1 MAKTFRM
8 ELLGTKTAVV
18 CGADKAVT
26 LAERLFTNGYST
38 LADKNDLIANANK
51 FSGKEYAVNLTN
63 GKFGKTSLYIKK
75 GFTIKKYNDCLEDKV
90 ETFTAPLRT
99 PDSNNA
105 GVNHNDYVRPTYN
118 NEDDMAF
125 ATPTTKTTKKD
136 GGITMKKGTKT
147 MMEKVFGTMGFVST
161 DEVRLTS
168 TGKLA
173 FFDKTRDRWL
183 SENDGN
189 LVDNLGLVMD
199 FKGAFAMPVKKEA
212 IKIGDLI
219 ITPAGNYGFVET
231 VEPLKILTKT
241 ASVSTIR
248 EVGNI
253 LGMETFITVIRPIF
267 DNTVEGFNPMLFAL
281 MGDDNKGEGLDMKKM
296 MLMNM
301 MSGTNGTTDP
311 MALMMLMGEDTDIKE
326 VLIMQAMAKSGNADP
341 TMLMMMLGDNKE
353 FDMKEFMV
361 MQSMTGGKAIDPTL
375 MLLLDDSKEFDMQ
388 TMLMMQMMN
397 PNGGTGLD
405 MNNPLMMMA
414 MFDKKKGG
422 NGKMK
427 DIMTMMM
434 MTGAM
439 GKNADGTPKAMDFSN
454 PMTMMML
461 MGDDN
466 MDMKDMMMMQAMSGQ
481 AGATGTA
488 GAMNPMML
496 MMMLGDKKGGK
507 GMDMKDM
514 MMMQMMGGQAG
525 TAGAMNPM
533 MMAMMLKK

>member
-1 MAKTFRM
+1 MAKVFNKNV
-8 ELLGTKTAVV
+8 LGTKTAVV
-18 CGADKAVT
+18 CGTDKVAT
-26 LAERLFTNGYST
+26 MAERLFTEGYAT
-38 LADKNDLIANANK
+38 IADKNDLIANAHK
-51 FSGKEYAVNLTN
+51 FASREYAINCLN
-63 GKFGKTSLYIKK
+63 GKYGKTSLYIKK
-75 GFTIKKYNDCLEDKV
+75 GFTVKKYNECLVDKV
-90 ETFTAPLRT
+90 EVYNAPVRT
-99 PDSNNA
+99 PETINTGINL
-105 GVNHNDYVRPTYN
+105 NDYVRPANLSVGAPVET
-118 NEDDMAF
+118 A
-125 ATPTTKTTKKD
+125 KTTKKD
-136 GGITMKKGTKT
+136 GGITMKKGAKT
-147 MMEKVFGTMGFVST
+147 MMEKVFGTMGMVST

-199 FKGAFAMPVKKEA
+199 FQGAFAMPVKKEA
-212 IKIGDLI
+212 IKLGDLI
-219 ITPAGNYGFVET
+219 ITPAGNYGFIET

-248 EVGNI
+248 EVGNV

-281 MGDDNKGEGLDMKKM
+281 LGDDKNGNGIDMKKM

-301 MSGTNGTTDP
+301 MSGANGTTDP

-326 VLIMQAMAKSGNADP
+326 VLIMQAMAKAGNTDP
-341 TMLMMMLGDNKE
+341 TMLMMLLGDNKE

-375 MLLLDDSKEFDMQ
+375 MLLLDDSKEFDLQ
-388 TMLMMQMMN
+388 TMMMMQMMN

-405 MNNPLMMMA
+405 FNNPLMMMA

-439 GKNADGTPKAMDFSN
+439 GKNEDGTPKAMDFSN

-461 MGDDN
+461 LGDDN
-466 MDMKDMMMMQAMSGQ
+466 MDMKDMMMFQAMSGANGTSVN
-481 AGATGTA
+481 AGGF
-488 GAMNPMML
+488 NPMMF
-496 MMMLGDKKGGK
+496 MMMDKKGGN

-514 MMMQMMGGQAG
+514 LMMQMMSGQAG
-525 TAGAMNPM
+525 GTAPAMNPM